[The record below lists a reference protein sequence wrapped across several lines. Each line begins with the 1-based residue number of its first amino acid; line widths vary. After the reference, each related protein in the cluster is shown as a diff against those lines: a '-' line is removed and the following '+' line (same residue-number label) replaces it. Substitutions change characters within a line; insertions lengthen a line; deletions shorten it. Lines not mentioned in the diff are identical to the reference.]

1 MLLSP
6 ARGRGA
12 EEERLGY
19 IFVQSPALPYK
30 CKPSDCGH
38 KLASYHFRIWRRPY
52 QARYPSDATAAAITI
67 R

>member
-6 ARGRGA
+6 LGGEGA
-12 EEERLGY
+12 EEESLGY

-30 CKPSDCGH
+30 CKPSDCGRW
-38 KLASYHFRIWRRPY
+38 LASYHFRIWRSPY